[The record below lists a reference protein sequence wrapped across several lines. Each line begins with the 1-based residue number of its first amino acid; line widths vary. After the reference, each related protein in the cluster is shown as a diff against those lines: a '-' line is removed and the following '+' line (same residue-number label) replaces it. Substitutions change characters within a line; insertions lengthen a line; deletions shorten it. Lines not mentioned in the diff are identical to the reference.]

1 MKEIDCIADSPFSFP
16 DCSYYL
22 IDDVRIR
29 HSVIGNYV
37 PVFEVDEAGQLIKIL
52 RFLYGGMDI
61 ANININ

>member
-1 MKEIDCIADSPFSFP
+1 MAYRYRLTPLAVSD
-16 DCSYYL
+16 

-37 PVFEVDEAGQLIKIL
+37 LVFEVDEAGQLIKIL

-61 ANININ
+61 ANINTN

>member
-1 MKEIDCIADSPFSFP
+1 MAYRYRLTPLAVSD
-16 DCSYYL
+16 

-37 PVFEVDEAGQLIKIL
+37 LVFEVDEVGQLIKIL